1 MSDND
6 SFELPVITDHDIH
19 HATQLLGLPTDAF
32 YGSDGND
39 PRQDALKRMDSVDVA
54 ACPGSG
60 KTTLLVAKLAILAKK
75 WSSSTRGI
83 CVLSHTNAARHEIEK
98 HLGNTS
104 EGQKLL
110 GYPHYIGTIH
120 GFVNEFLSLPYLRS
134 SGYTSIR
141 FNSEIS
147 KQLVLSYS
155 KGGKQLPKHFYTK
168 IKDEELRI
176 NAVSNA
182 IYIGSELDIS
192 INAGNID
199 FPLRRKGASDAFNI
213 TDQWKK
219 DILKAGYASYGD
231 TFAYGYK
238 MLAEYPDIISIIR
251 GRYSLVFIDEAQDN
265 SNDQTEILSHIFMK
279 GENSVVRQRFGD
291 ANQAIYDFQGAK
303 ESIKDTFPDSNQISL
318 PNSHRFGQ
326 GIASLT
332 DPLGMNPYGLKGAG
346 PKYSLNSGLGDQ
358 NTIFLF
364 DKDNASNVLGA
375 YGDLILDVFS
385 EQEVNA
391 DLFKAYAVGNI
402 HKPPKKEEVNRFPH
416 RVKHYMAAYDHELN
430 KSDPKPSTFLQYISA
445 GNSLAQ
451 HLGETYPMVEK
462 IAEAL
467 FRLSSYSIEHKVIER
482 RRHKHRYILDL
493 LMQDPDQKFREKYLG
508 LIKKLS
514 VDFCYPNKDEWEKRW
529 CEPIKTLAKKI
540 AGTEELKPDADEFLR
555 WDDNLYLFPEDNQ
568 ITKSKSNIFTHEKNG
583 RAVSIKVGS
592 IHSVKGQTHTA
603 TLVLETFWNGHNLE
617 KLLPWISGKS
627 TGWKK
632 KDGSRQKSRLKSH
645 YVAMTRPTHLL
656 CLAMKRSSIDNDDLV
671 LLKKNGWKIRE
682 ISKDGHQIHL

>member
-1 MSDND
+1 MRSND
-6 SFELPVITDHDIH
+6 SFELPEITDHDIRL
-19 HATQLLGLPTDAF
+19 ASQLLGLPTNAF
-32 YGSDGND
+32 YGAGGDD
-39 PRQDALKRMDSVDVA
+39 LRQEAMKSMDSVDVA

-120 GFVNEFLSLPYLRS
+120 GFVNEFLSLPFLRS
-134 SGYTSIR
+134 KGYNIKVIDTEICQKKRR
-141 FNSEIS
+141 FFLSPVIVKRLINSHTENPIHITVIDSDFNIS
-147 KQLVLSYS
+147 DVPWGRGMLGSNTDT
-155 KGGKQLPKHFYTK
+155 YTK
-168 IKDEELRI
+168 IVDSCRKSSEQGYFCHDEMFVWATELI
-176 NAVSNA
+176 KH
-182 IYIGSELDIS
+182 
-192 INAGNID
+192 
-199 FPLRRKGASDAFNI
+199 FPVVASALRDRFP
-213 TDQWKK
+213 
-219 DILKAGYASYGD
+219 IL
-231 TFAYGYK
+231 
-238 MLAEYPDIISIIR
+238 
-251 GRYSLVFIDEAQDN
+251 LVDEAQDN

-279 GENSVVRQRFGD
+279 GENSVMRQRFGD
-291 ANQAIYDFQGAK
+291 ANQAIYDFQGAQ

-318 PNSHRFGQ
+318 PNSHRFGPS
-326 GIASLT
+326 IASLT

-364 DKDNASNVLGA
+364 DKGNANNVLDA
-375 YGDLILDVFS
+375 YGELILDVFS

-391 DLFKAYAVGNI
+391 DDFKAYAVGNI
-402 HKPPKKEEVNRFPH
+402 HKPQKKEDVNKFPH
-416 RVKHYMAAYDHELN
+416 HVKHYMAAYDHELN
-430 KSDPKPSTFLQYISA
+430 KSDPKPGTFLQYISA

-451 HLGETYPMVEK
+451 HIGETYPMVEK

-467 FRLSSYSIEHKVIER
+467 FRLSSYSIEQKVIER

-540 AGTEELKPDADEFLR
+540 AGTEELKPGADEFLR
-555 WDDNLYLFPEDNQ
+555 WDDDLYHFTVDTQ
-568 ITKSKSNIFTHEKNG
+568 VTKSKSNIFTHEKNG
-583 RAVSIKVGS
+583 RAVSVKVGS

-603 TLVLETFWNGHNLE
+603 TLVLETFFNGHNLE
-617 KLLPWISGKS
+617 KLLPWLSGKS
-627 TGWKK
+627 SGWKK
-632 KDGSRQKSRLKSH
+632 KNGPQQKNRLKSH

-656 CLAMKRSSIDNDDLV
+656 CLAMKRSSVDNDVLV
-671 LLKKNGWKIRE
+671 LLKKNGWKVRE
-682 ISKDGHQIHL
+682 ILKDGQQINL